1 LSSDYL
7 ATGSQTEEGITKLVK
22 NLAAYELTKAEK
34 LQIVNLMPTLPVEL
48 YVVSVECRYFANTS
62 ECPFL
67 NIQIVEELEDRF
79 GQQIEEILDYIK
91 ESLSIPT
98 EGTARTG
105 VVKINGQ
112 SAPRILLESPV
123 VVIEAEQW
131 DEDAD
136 AIYDEEYFDDNG
148 VGAGVEGDL
157 EMDED

>member
-1 LSSDYL
+1 VPF
-7 ATGSQTEEGITKLVK
+7 T
-22 NLAAYELTKAEK
+22 
-34 LQIVNLMPTLPVEL
+34 
-48 YVVSVECRYFANTS
+48 NTI
-62 ECPFL
+62 ECPSL

-79 GQQIEEILDYIK
+79 GQQIEEILDNVK
-91 ESLSIPT
+91 ESLSTPT
-98 EGTARTG
+98 EGAARTD
-105 VVKINGQ
+105 VKINGQ
-112 SAPRILLESPV
+112 SAPRIFLESPV